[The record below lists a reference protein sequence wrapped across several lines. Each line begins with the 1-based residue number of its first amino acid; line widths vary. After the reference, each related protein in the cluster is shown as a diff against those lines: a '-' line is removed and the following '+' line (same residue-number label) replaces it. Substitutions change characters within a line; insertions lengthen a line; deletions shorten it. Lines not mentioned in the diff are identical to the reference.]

1 MFDRLAFKEKGK
13 YFFLANYWPSVLT
26 IFTASLI
33 VGSFD
38 FVISTDA
45 NTYQLNVNFFNQFI
59 SIPTDEVFSNLTA
72 SALFGLTSAHFF
84 ILIALLSL
92 AFQLLIINPFIIG
105 KSRFTLNLSCQRA
118 RFEDLFS
125 SYQSGYFLK
134 TSCTL
139 LIMNLIILLYSLCF
153 IIPGIYK
160 SYCYALVPYLLAD
173 DPFLSHQEAL
183 ARSQNLM
190 VGHKLDLFIFDLS
203 FIGWNI
209 LASLS
214 FGLLNVFFVA
224 PYYESSKAQVYLA
237 LSKLND

>member
-1 MFDRLAFKEKGK
+1 MFDRLAFKERGK

-26 IFTASLI
+26 IFIASLI
-33 VGSFD
+33 IGSFD
-38 FVISTDA
+38 FVASTDA
-45 NTYQLNVNFFNQFI
+45 NTYQVTFDFFYQLI
-59 SIPTDEVFSNLTA
+59 SIPVDFNLI
-72 SALFGLTSAHFF
+72 SANLFLLMALLGLTS
-84 ILIALLSL
+84 
-92 AFQLLIINPFIIG
+92 QLLIINPFIIG
-105 KSRFTLNLSCQRA
+105 KSRFALNLSRQRA

-173 DPFLSHQEAL
+173 DPSLSHQEAL
-183 ARSQNLM
+183 ARSQHLM
-190 VGHKLDLFIFDLS
+190 VGYKLDLFIFDLS

-214 FGLLNVFFVA
+214 FGLLNIFFVA
-224 PYYESSKAQVYLA
+224 PYYESSKAQVYLT
-237 LSKLND
+237 LSKSNN